1 MSPVKPMRADA
12 RRNREQLIEA
22 AREVFAELGTQA
34 PLDEIARRAR
44 IGNATLY
51 RHFPT
56 RDDLLVAVY
65 AEEVQALCAA
75 GLDAAGLD
83 TVDRM
88 RADAVEPGDAE
99 ALLDRLFDWLAA
111 FVRHI
116 AEKGDLARSLE
127 PSARRSE
134 LHEEWHAAMV
144 ETVGRLAERARNA
157 GALRADVDPVDL
169 LVLAAGMATAEPAR
183 VKRMLQIARRGVVA
197 S

>member
-1 MSPVKPMRADA
+1 MV
-12 RRNREQLIEA
+12 EA
-22 AREVFAELGTQA
+22 AREVFAEFGSRA
-34 PLDEIARRAR
+34 ALDEVARRAG

-83 TVDRM
+83 TVGRARSYQAGD
-88 RADAVEPGDAE
+88 ADALV
-99 ALLDRLFDWLAA
+99 DRLFEWLAA
-111 FVRHI
+111 FVRHV

-144 ETVGRLAERARNA
+144 ETVSRLVERARDA
-157 GALRADVDPVDL
+157 GGLRAEVDPVDL
-169 LVLAAGMATAEPAR
+169 LVVAAGMATADPAR
-183 VKRMLQIARRGVVA
+183 VKRMLQMVRRGVVA
-197 S
+197 D

>member
-1 MSPVKPMRADA
+1 MSPVKLRADA

-22 AREVFAELGTQA
+22 AREVFAEFGTQA

-65 AEEVQALCAA
+65 AEEVQALRAAGLHAA
-75 GLDAAGLD
+75 GLDN
-83 TVDRM
+83 TVEVDQ
-88 RADAVEPGDAE
+88 
-99 ALLDRLFDWLAA
+99 LFEWLAA
-111 FVRHI
+111 FVRHV

-127 PSARRSE
+127 PSTRRSE

-144 ETVGRLAERARNA
+144 ATVGGLVERAQEA

-169 LVLAAGMATAEPAR
+169 LVLAAGMATAEPVR
-183 VKRMLQIARRGVVA
+183 VKRMLQMVRRGVVA
-197 S
+197 V

>member
-1 MSPVKPMRADA
+1 MSPVKLRADA
-12 RRNREQLIEA
+12 QRNREQLIDA
-22 AREVFAELGTQA
+22 AREVFAEFGTQA

-83 TVDRM
+83 TVG
-88 RADAVEPGDAE
+88 RARGGAVAPGDAE
-99 ALLDRLFDWLAA
+99 ALVDRLFEWLAA
-111 FVRHI
+111 FVRHV

-127 PSARRSE
+127 PSARRSD
-134 LHEEWHAAMV
+134 LHEQWHAAMLRTVSRLV
-144 ETVGRLAERARNA
+144 ERGQEA
-157 GALRADVDPVDL
+157 GALRADVEPIDL
-169 LVLAAGMATAEPAR
+169 LVLTAGMATAEPAR
-183 VKRMLQIARRGVVA
+183 VKRMLQMVRRGVTA

>member
-1 MSPVKPMRADA
+1 M
-12 RRNREQLIEA
+12 IEA
-22 AREVFAELGTQA
+22 AREVFAEFGTQA

-83 TVDRM
+83 TVG
-88 RADAVEPGDAE
+88 RARGGAVAAGEAE
-99 ALLDRLFDWLAA
+99 ALVDRLFEWLAA
-111 FVRHI
+111 FVRHV

-127 PSARRSE
+127 PSTRRSE

-144 ETVGRLAERARNA
+144 AAVSGLVERAQEA
-157 GALRADVDPVDL
+157 GALRAEVDPVDL

-183 VKRMLQIARRGVVA
+183 VKRMLQMVRRGVV
-197 S
+197 SS

>member
-1 MSPVKPMRADA
+1 VLRADA

-22 AREVFAELGTQA
+22 AREVFAEFGTQA

-83 TVDRM
+83 
-88 RADAVEPGDAE
+88 RARGTAVEV
-99 ALLDRLFDWLAA
+99 DRLFEWLAA
-111 FVRHI
+111 FIRHV
-116 AEKGDLARSLE
+116 AEKGDLAQSLE
-127 PSARRSE
+127 PSVRRSE
-134 LHEEWHAAMV
+134 LHEEWHAAML
-144 ETVGRLAERARNA
+144 ETVSRLVERAQEA
-157 GALRADVDPVDL
+157 GTLRADVDPVDV

-183 VKRMLQIARRGVVA
+183 VKRMLQMVRHGVTA
-197 S
+197 PAPDQ

>member
-1 MSPVKPMRADA
+1 MSPVKPLRADA
-12 RRNREQLIEA
+12 QRNRDQLVEA
-22 AREVFAELGTQA
+22 AREVFAEFGTAA
-34 PLDEIARRAR
+34 PLDEVARRAR

-83 TVDRM
+83 TVGRA
-88 RADAVEPGDAE
+88 RADAVGDAD
-99 ALLDRLFDWLAA
+99 ALVDRLFDWLAA
-111 FVRHI
+111 FVRHV

-127 PSARRSE
+127 PSVRRSE

-144 ETVGRLAERARNA
+144 ETVGRLVDRAQNA
-157 GALRADVDPVDL
+157 GALQPDVDPVDL
-169 LVLAAGMATAEPAR
+169 LVLAAGMATADPAR
-183 VKRMLQIARRGVVA
+183 VKRMLQIVRRGVVA

>member
-1 MSPVKPMRADA
+1 MSPVKPLRADA
-12 RRNREQLIEA
+12 QRNRDQLVEA
-22 AREVFAELGTQA
+22 AREVFAEFGSRA
-34 PLDEIARRAR
+34 ALDEVARRAG

-83 TVDRM
+83 TVGRARGFDVGD
-88 RADAVEPGDAE
+88 ADALV
-99 ALLDRLFDWLAA
+99 DRLFEWLAA
-111 FVRHI
+111 FVRHV

-144 ETVGRLAERARNA
+144 ETVSRLVDRARNA

-169 LVLAAGMATAEPAR
+169 LVVAAGMATADPAR
-183 VKRMLQIARRGVVA
+183 VKRMLQLVRRGVVN

>member
-1 MSPVKPMRADA
+1 MSPVKLRADA
-12 RRNREQLIEA
+12 RRNREQLIDA
-22 AREVFAELGTQA
+22 AREAFAEFGTHA

-65 AEEVQALCAA
+65 AEEVQALCAL

-83 TVDRM
+83 TVG
-88 RADAVEPGDAE
+88 RARGSAAE
-99 ALLDRLFDWLAA
+99 VDRLFEWLAA
-111 FVRHI
+111 FVRHV

-144 ETVGRLAERARNA
+144 ATVSGLVERAQE
-157 GALRADVDPVDL
+157 GGSLRADVDPVDL
-169 LVLAAGMATAEPAR
+169 LVLAAGTATAEPVR
-183 VKRMLQIARRGVVA
+183 VKRMLQMVRRGVVA
-197 S
+197 G

>member
-1 MSPVKPMRADA
+1 MSPVKLRADA

-22 AREVFAELGTQA
+22 AREVFAEFGTQA
-34 PLDEIARRAR
+34 PLDEVARRAR

-65 AEEVQALCAA
+65 AEEVQALCAL

-83 TVDRM
+83 TVG
-88 RADAVEPGDAE
+88 RARGNVAE
-99 ALLDRLFDWLAA
+99 MDQLFEWLAA

-127 PSARRSE
+127 PTTRRSE

-144 ETVGRLAERARNA
+144 AAVSGLVERAQEA
-157 GALRADVDPVDL
+157 GALRADVDPVDV
-169 LVLAAGMATAEPAR
+169 LVLAAGTATAEPDR
-183 VKRMLQIARRGVVA
+183 VQRMLQVMRRGVAAV
-197 S
+197 

>member
-1 MSPVKPMRADA
+1 M
-12 RRNREQLIEA
+12 
-22 AREVFAELGTQA
+22 FAEFGTQA

-83 TVDRM
+83 PAG
-88 RADAVEPGDAE
+88 RARDDI
-99 ALLDRLFDWLAA
+99 DRLFEWLAA
-111 FVRHI
+111 FVRHV
-116 AEKGDLARSLE
+116 AQKGDLARSLE

-134 LHEEWHAAMV
+134 VHEEWHAAMV
-144 ETVGRLAERARNA
+144 ETVGRLVERAQEN

-169 LVLAAGMATAEPAR
+169 LVLAAGMATAEPVR
-183 VKRMLQIARRGVVA
+183 VKRMLQMMRRGVVT

>member
-1 MSPVKPMRADA
+1 MSPVKLRADA
-12 RRNREQLIEA
+12 LRNREQLIDA

-83 TVDRM
+83 TVG
-88 RADAVEPGDAE
+88 RARAGVVEPGDA
-99 ALLDRLFDWLAA
+99 LVDRLFEWLAA
-111 FVRHI
+111 FVRHV

-127 PSARRSE
+127 PSARRSD
-134 LHEEWHAAMV
+134 LHEQWHAAMLQ
-144 ETVGRLAERARNA
+144 TVSRLVERAQEA
-157 GALRADVDPVDL
+157 GALRADVDPIDL
-169 LVLAAGMATAEPAR
+169 LVLAAGMATAEPSR
-183 VKRMLQIARRGVVA
+183 VKRMLQMVRRGVTA
-197 S
+197 P

>member
-1 MSPVKPMRADA
+1 MSPVKLRADA

-22 AREVFAELGTQA
+22 AREVFAEFGTQA

-65 AEEVQALCAA
+65 AEEVRALCAL

-83 TVDRM
+83 TVG
-88 RADAVEPGDAE
+88 RARGHAVEV
-99 ALLDRLFDWLAA
+99 DRLFEWLAA
-111 FVRHI
+111 FVRHV
-116 AEKGDLARSLE
+116 AEKGDLARTLE

-144 ETVGRLAERARNA
+144 ATVGGLVERAQEA
-157 GALRADVDPVDL
+157 GVLRPDVDPVDL
-169 LVLAAGMATAEPAR
+169 LVLAAGTATAEPAR
-183 VKRMLQIARRGVVA
+183 VKRMLQMVRRGVVA
-197 S
+197 V

>member
-1 MSPVKPMRADA
+1 MSPVKPLRADA
-12 RRNREQLIEA
+12 QRNRDQLVDT
-22 AREVFAELGTQA
+22 ARAVFAEFGTQA
-34 PLDEIARRAR
+34 PLDEIARRAG

-65 AEEVQALCAA
+65 AEEVEALCAMGRQRA
-75 GLDAAGLD
+75 EPADP
-83 TVDRM
+83 VD
-88 RADAVEPGDAE
+88 E
-99 ALLDRLFDWLAA
+99 LFDWLAA
-111 FVRHI
+111 FVRHV

-134 LHEEWHAAMV
+134 LHEAWHTAMV
-144 ETVGRLAERARNA
+144 ETVVRLVEQAQNA
-157 GALRADVDPVDL
+157 SRLRADIDPVDL

-183 VKRMLQIARRGVVA
+183 VKRMLQMARRGAAV